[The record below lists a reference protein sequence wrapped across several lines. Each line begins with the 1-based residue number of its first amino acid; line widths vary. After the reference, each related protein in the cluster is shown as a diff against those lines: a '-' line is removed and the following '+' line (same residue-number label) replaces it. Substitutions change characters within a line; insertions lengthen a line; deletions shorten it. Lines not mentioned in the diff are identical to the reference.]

1 MIVGTRVMKTEDMYE
16 TENERVEKSMSNT
29 KFLRV
34 PREHSERQRI
44 GPCKGPDTGLG

>member
-1 MIVGTRVMKTEDMYE
+1 MRWRMREWR
-16 TENERVEKSMSNT
+16 NLCLT

-44 GPCKGPDTGLG
+44 GPDTGLG